1 MFFYSIRPVCPDNYM
16 YLISKIVI
24 LDMGIQLLL
33 SYFKKVVNWFKVK
46 NIDSIKYKAV
56 IVEDSLTIINKNS
69 DIMRHTSRTP
79 HFVGDLP
86 FIHLT
91 HPIAPISFG
100 VNFPQT
106 VMHG

>member
-1 MFFYSIRPVCPDNYM
+1 M

-33 SYFKKVVNWFKVK
+33 SYLKKVVNWFKVK

-69 DIMRHTSRTP
+69 DIMRHTRACLKIIFLWKFCIKVNAMPMKTI
-79 HFVGDLP
+79 
-86 FIHLT
+86 IHY
-91 HPIAPISFG
+91 
-100 VNFPQT
+100 VYT
-106 VMHG
+106 V